1 MSTAHDFTVFRRVA
15 GDKIA
20 ELMERAEKA
29 ERELAATQRLLH
41 DSLKREDR
49 FYRELAA
56 KDAEIARLREAAKA
70 VVERWETPLWKDVEP
85 TAHVIYALIDEL
97 AAHHFRGVTKLISK

>member
-56 KDAEIARLREAAKA
+56 QQQA
-70 VVERWETPLWKDVEP
+70 
-85 TAHVIYALIDEL
+85 
-97 AAHHFRGVTKLISK
+97 SK